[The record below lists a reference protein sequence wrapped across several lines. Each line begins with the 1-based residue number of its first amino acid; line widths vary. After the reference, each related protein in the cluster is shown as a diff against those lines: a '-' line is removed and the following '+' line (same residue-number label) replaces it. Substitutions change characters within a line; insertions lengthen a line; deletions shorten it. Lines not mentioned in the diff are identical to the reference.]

1 MASIERRTPIGEERI
16 MSCASRVLLIGGGIA
31 GLSTAIALARRGIHC
46 DVVELSD
53 EALGASMG
61 ISGRAAEALD
71 ELGIYDQMYEQA
83 TPWARDSKVASFF
96 DATGRLI
103 SELPERPEW
112 PGYKTALGV
121 YRPVLLAV
129 MAENAQKL
137 GVEIRRGITAE
148 TINDTGDVVDVTFT
162 DGQKGQYDFVV
173 GADGIGSA
181 TRARI
186 FPDVPK
192 PTYAGQISVRWSALG
207 PAIQPEG
214 WYLGPVGKLGFFH
227 LPQGMVCVAA
237 VVDEA
242 EYHRKTDEEAYSL
255 VTRLLD
261 SYTAPAIVEIR
272 DKLTPKDKIII
283 RPFEWVFLPEAWYRG
298 RVLLIG
304 DAAHATTAHMGM
316 GGGMALEDSVV
327 LAQCVASNS
336 SVPEAFQAFMD
347 RRLSRARTVV
357 ETSIALSNLEQSG
370 APRSENHKVYTS
382 GLNAIA
388 QPY

>member
-1 MASIERRTPIGEERI
+1 

-53 EALGASMG
+53 EPLGASLG

-71 ELGIYDQMYEQA
+71 DLGIYDQLYELA
-83 TPWARDSKVASFF
+83 TPRARDSKVASFF

-103 SELPERPEW
+103 NASPERPDW
-112 PGYKTALGV
+112 PGSKTALLL

-137 GVEIRRGITAE
+137 GIEIRRGVTAE
-148 TINDTGDVVDVTFT
+148 AVLDTGDVVDVTFT
-162 DGQKGQYDFVV
+162 DGEKRQYDFVV

-192 PTYAGQISVRWSALG
+192 PTYAGQISIRWMAPG
-207 PAIQPEG
+207 PPIQPEG
-214 WYLGPVGKLGFFH
+214 WYIGPVGRMGFYY
-227 LPQGMVCVAA
+227 LPQGLVYVAA
-237 VVDEA
+237 VVDAA
-242 EYHRKTDEEAYSL
+242 EWVRKTDEEAHSL
-255 VTRLLD
+255 FTRLLD
-261 SYTAPAIVEIR
+261 SYTAPAIVELR
-272 DKLTPKDKIII
+272 ARLTPKDKIIC
-283 RPFEWVFLPEAWYRG
+283 RPFEWVFLPETWYRG

-327 LAQCVASNS
+327 LAQCVASKS
-336 SVPEAFQAFMD
+336 SVSEAFQAFMD
-347 RRLSRARTVV
+347 RRLSRTRTVV
-357 ETSIALSNLEQSG
+357 ETSVTLSKLEQSG
-370 APRSENHKVYTS
+370 APPSENRKLYMS
-382 GLNAIA
+382 ALDAISD
-388 QPY
+388 PY